1 MKSNKMVLPATKP
14 RNPTVKAMAS
24 MKAGSHKK
32 SNKAK
37 RQKDKQSIKKETSK
51 LEVSCFEF

>member
-14 RNPTVKAMAS
+14 RNPTVMAMAT

-37 RQKDKQSIKKETSK
+37 RKKDKQSLKKETSEM
-51 LEVSCFEF
+51 EVSYFEF

>member
-14 RNPTVKAMAS
+14 RNPTVMAMAS

-51 LEVSCFEF
+51 LEVSYF